1 MLLVDA
7 ITTPN
12 THTCTHAG
20 TVDCA
25 EFLLT
30 FFKVGFAA
38 RAEQLQRR
46 RDQQQRRSEAAAAH
60 RQHTVEAATAAAAA
74 RTAPFDEADL
84 EAAIALIVDAGAR
97 YTLISLHIHS
107 CRSSLQYIAG
117 RTVRAACGSKSC
129 TRKRFCGVTSCC
141 STALATAVSSLFS
154 YAALRTEV
162 YTDAILAKYVDG
174 HVVLQS

>member
-1 MLLVDA
+1 MRTLSVSYK
-7 ITTPN
+7 TYM
-12 THTCTHAG
+12 HTG

-46 RDQQQRRSEAAAAH
+46 REQQQRRSEAAAA
-60 RQHTVEAATAAAAA
+60 QNQLTVDAAATAAAA

-97 YTLISLHIHS
+97 
-107 CRSSLQYIAG
+107 
-117 RTVRAACGSKSC
+117 
-129 TRKRFCGVTSCC
+129 
-141 STALATAVSSLFS
+141 
-154 YAALRTEV
+154 
-162 YTDAILAKYVDG
+162 
-174 HVVLQS
+174 

>member
-1 MLLVDA
+1 MLLVGTVMHA
-7 ITTPN
+7 H
-12 THTCTHAG
+12 THTCMHAG

-30 FFKVGFAA
+30 FFRVGFAA

-60 RQHTVEAATAAAAA
+60 KQLIAEAATAAAAA

-97 YTLISLHIHS
+97 
-107 CRSSLQYIAG
+107 
-117 RTVRAACGSKSC
+117 
-129 TRKRFCGVTSCC
+129 
-141 STALATAVSSLFS
+141 
-154 YAALRTEV
+154 
-162 YTDAILAKYVDG
+162 
-174 HVVLQS
+174 